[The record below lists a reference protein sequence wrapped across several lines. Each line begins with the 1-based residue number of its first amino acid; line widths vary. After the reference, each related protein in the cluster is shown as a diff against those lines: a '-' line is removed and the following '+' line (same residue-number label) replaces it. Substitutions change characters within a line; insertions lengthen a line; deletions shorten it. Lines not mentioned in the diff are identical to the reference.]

1 MGFVSAKHDLLVH
14 QISAFDF
21 FCVEHVGVYP
31 LHLHVLDTTVIFLFL
46 ELNVF
51 GLGKMKME

>member
-21 FCVEHVGVYP
+21 FYVGAYP
-31 LHLHVLDTTVIFLFL
+31 LHLHVLGTTVIFYFW
-46 ELNVF
+46 N
-51 GLGKMKME
+51 

>member
-21 FCVEHVGVYP
+21 FCVEHVGAYP
-31 LHLHVLDTTVIFLFL
+31 LHLHMLGTTVIFYFW
-46 ELNVF
+46 N
-51 GLGKMKME
+51 